1 MKTLYFRLRKPTEHR
16 SDTDIKH
23 MSILLAEKDSL
34 ESSTKSDNFINVKS
48 RSGLWKEIK
57 KFEFIHY

>member
-16 SDTDIKH
+16 RDIKH